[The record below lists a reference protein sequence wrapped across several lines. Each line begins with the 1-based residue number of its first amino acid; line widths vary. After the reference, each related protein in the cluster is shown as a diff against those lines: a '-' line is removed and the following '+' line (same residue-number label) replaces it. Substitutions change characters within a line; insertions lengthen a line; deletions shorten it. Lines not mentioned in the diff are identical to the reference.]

1 MTCVTIPH
9 WVKLPSS
16 LSLIWGMFERCQNPI
31 DYGAMSILCSNDV
44 NIVLWIV
51 SFLRRQR
58 GILSKFIRIPLAW
71 IHQVSYFSSAT
82 LCSPSS
88 RFPGLHSF
96 YLFCDYSPWPRWLVQ
111 SISFACRL
119 WGFTGHFLPERTR
132 QEDGARQEIG
142 RKLSI
147 VINYTPAQRSCW
159 GGGGGGGGLYWFHSV
174 RPSVRPASRVRS
186 VAPAVLVG
194 SISYLHILSNNF
206 RRCVACE
213 VSCKISKFVFLAF
226 FLNL

>member
-16 LSLIWGMFERCQNPI
+16 LSLIWGIFERCQNPI

-44 NIVLWIV
+44 NIVLGIV

-71 IHQVSYFSSAT
+71 IHQVPYFSSAT

-88 RFPGLHSF
+88 HFPGLHSF

-132 QEDGARQEIG
+132 QKDGARQEIG
-142 RKLSI
+142 RKFPSLLI
-147 VINYTPAQRSCW
+147 IPPHNEVV
-159 GGGGGGGGLYWFHSV
+159 GGVYWFHSV
-174 RPSVRPASRVRS
+174 RPSVCPSARPASRVRS

-194 SISYLHILSNNF
+194 SISYIHIYF
-206 RRCVACE
+206 HF
-213 VSCKISKFVFLAF
+213 IMYFWQF
-226 FLNL
+226 F